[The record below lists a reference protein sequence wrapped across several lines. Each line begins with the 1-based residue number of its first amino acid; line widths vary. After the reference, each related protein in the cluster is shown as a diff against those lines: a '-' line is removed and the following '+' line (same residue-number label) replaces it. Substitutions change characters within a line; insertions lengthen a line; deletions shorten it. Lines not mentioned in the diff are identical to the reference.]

1 MTKKGL
7 LLPLLLISAS
17 LVGACTTDNDDNTKI
32 QNNQQE
38 DQQNDKTDDTSE
50 TKSEET
56 VAAITQAEA
65 LKNVK
70 EQLETDLAVVL
81 PKELPITEGTFLTAT
96 TKVEGTQVEIVF
108 FESEKYMPINDI
120 KLKNSTDATVIAKLL
135 VTQYGSVAE
144 ASEQIAFEDYSQN
157 GGQQVNLGYNIKGY
171 QDAGAGSVWTGWN
184 EGRWALAA
192 HTRTDNPQ
200 ASVELAKQAVKYL
213 ETHTLPI
220 PSQNGFAHL
229 DVYKSGNLIV
239 WQEGK
244 LVYTLDSIKEPM
256 TALAIATAFSR

>member
-1 MTKKGL
+1 MTKRLFFTL
-7 LLPLLLISAS
+7 LLLSAS
-17 LVGACTTDNDDNTKI
+17 IVSACTDNDDDTKTP
-32 QNNQQE
+32 NNQQE
-38 DQQNDKTDDTSE
+38 VNQPIENVNDTVE
-50 TKSEET
+50 TKPDET
-56 VAAITQAEA
+56 VSSITQAEA

-81 PKELPITEGTFLTAT
+81 PKELPVTEGTFLTAT
-96 TKVEGTQVEIVF
+96 TKVEDKQVEIIF

-120 KLKNSTDATVIAKLL
+120 KLKNSSNATVIAKLL
-135 VTQYGSVAE
+135 VTQYDSVAQ

-157 GGQQVNLGYNIKGY
+157 GGQQVDLGFTIKGY
-171 QDAGAGSVWTGWN
+171 QDAGAGSLWTGWN

-200 ASVELAKQAVKYL
+200 AGLELAKQAVKYL
-213 ETHTLPI
+213 EMHTLPI
-220 PSQNGFAHL
+220 PKQNGFAHL

-239 WQEGK
+239 WQNEK

-256 TALAIATAFSR
+256 KALAIATAFGR

>member
-1 MTKKGL
+1 MTKRL

-17 LVGACTTDNDDNTKI
+17 LVGACTTDNDGNTKI
-32 QNNQQE
+32 QNSQQE
-38 DQQNDKTDDTSE
+38 ENHQNDKTDTSE

-70 EQLETDLAVVL
+70 EQLETEVAVVL

-144 ASEQIAFEDYSQN
+144 ASEQIAFEDYSQY
-157 GGQQVNLGYNIKGY
+157 GGQQVDLGYNIKGY

-200 ASVELAKQAVKYL
+200 AGVKLAKQAVKYL

-220 PSQNGFAHL
+220 PNQNGFAHL

-239 WQEGK
+239 WQDGK
-244 LVYTLDSIKEPM
+244 LVYALDSIKEPM